1 MPASGSR
8 LTSPAGLLEKEPRKV
23 AAHNARLLGG
33 KVLLTN
39 DAGEHALLEPGDYS
53 RYLSGRVGD
62 QEELGKQLIQK
73 DFVRDQLD
81 FARLGEAA
89 AERFLLRWPGP
100 SVHTIVVTKRCNF
113 KCVYCHASVVG
124 EGAEG
129 VDMTPETAVKAVDL
143 AFASPNPRLT
153 FEFQGGEPLL
163 NWPVVK
169 LVVTYAKLKNKHRNK
184 ELHFGLISNF
194 SLLDDSK
201 LDWLAEQ
208 GVSFC
213 TSLDGPAALHNKNRT
228 FLGGNSH
235 ELVVDRIKAIQARRA
250 AGVKL
255 DAPNAIC
262 TVSRFSLSQPE
273 AVIDELVGLGLERV
287 QLGPLDPI
295 GFARRSWDAIGYT
308 AQEYA
313 AFYGRAID
321 HLIALNEKGVKAYE
335 KMALILLLR
344 VLQGR
349 HWRFPY
355 ADGVARLAYDWDG
368 AVYTAEDGRL
378 LAADGDGFFK
388 IGDVASSRYEDLLEH
403 PTVKASLYASS
414 PWSQPMCFQCAYN
427 PFCTV
432 QPVHGHATQ
441 GSLWGQMPTN
451 SWCGKMMGVFDELF
465 IRLQDPRKRK
475 VLESWL
481 EYKDR

>member
-1 MPASGSR
+1 MSR
-8 LTSPAGLLEKEPRKV
+8 LTSLTHGLAVQPKG
-23 AAHNARLLGG
+23 LGPFNFRDFG
-33 KVLLTN
+33 SWVLLTN
-39 DAGEHALLEPGDYS
+39 DWGRWLMLDKPDFERFVSGKVEESEPLHKELAS
-53 RYLSGRVGD
+53 RGFLSGR
-62 QEELGKQLIQK
+62 
-73 DFVRDQLD
+73 LD
-81 FARLGEAA
+81 FPDLAA
-89 AERFLLRWPGP
+89 SYIKQTGFRHIPGP
-100 SVHTIVVTKRCNF
+100 SLHMMVVTLRCNQ
-113 KCVYCHASVVG
+113 KCQYCHSSVVDPSRTDT
-124 EGAEG
+124 
-129 VDMTPETAVKAVDL
+129 DMDLETAKKTVD
-143 AFASPNPRLT
+143 FIFSTPNPSICI
-153 FEFQGGEPLL
+153 EFQGGEPLL
-163 NWPVVK
+163 NWPVLK
-169 LVVTYAKLKNKHRNK
+169 LVVEYAKLKNRGARK

-194 SLLDDSK
+194 SLLDDAK
-201 LDWLAEQ
+201 LDWLCEH

-213 TSLDGPAALHNKNRT
+213 TSLDGPEALHNKNRT
-228 FLGGNSH
+228 YLGGNSH
-235 ELVVDRIKAIQARRA
+235 ALVVERIKAISARRA
-250 AGVKL
+250 AGAKV

-273 AVIDELVGLGLERV
+273 AVIDQLVELGLERV

-295 GFARRSWDAIGYT
+295 GFARRSWDVIGYG

-321 HLIALNEKGVKAYE
+321 HLIALDKKGVKAYE

-344 VLQGR
+344 VLNGQ

-368 AVYTAEDGRL
+368 SVYTAEDGRL

-388 IGDVASSRYEDLLEH
+388 IGDVSTSRYEDLLEH

-451 SWCGKMMGVFDELF
+451 GWCGKMMGVFDELF
-465 IRLQDPRKRK
+465 TRLQDPEKRK

>member
-1 MPASGSR
+1 MRAEGSR
-8 LTSPAGLLEKEPRKV
+8 LSSPAGLLEPEPRKV

-33 KVLLTN
+33 KVLMTN
-39 DAGEHALLEPGDYS
+39 DAGEHAVLEPGDYA
-53 RYLSGRVGD
+53 RYLGGRVGD
-62 QEELGKQLIQK
+62 GEELGRQLIQK

-81 FARLGEAA
+81 FARLGESM

-100 SVHTIVVTKRCNF
+100 SVHTLVVTKRCNF
-113 KCVYCHASVVG
+113 KCVYCHASVMG
-124 EGAEG
+124 ESAEG
-129 VDMTPETAVKAVDL
+129 VDMTPETAAAAVDL
-143 AFASPNPRLT
+143 AFESPNPRLT

-169 LVVTYAKLKNKHRNK
+169 LIVSYAKLKNKHRSK
-184 ELHFGLISNF
+184 ELNFGLISNF
-194 SLLDDSK
+194 SLLDDAK
-201 LDWLAEQ
+201 LDWLCEQ
-208 GVSFC
+208 GVSLC
-213 TSLDGPAALHNKNRT
+213 TSLDGPAALHDKNRA
-228 FLGGNSH
+228 FLGGSSH
-235 ELVVDRIKAIQARRA
+235 ALVTERLKAIQARRA
-250 AGVKL
+250 AGARI
-255 DAPNAIC
+255 DPPNAIC

-273 AVIDELVGLGLERV
+273 AIIDQLVALGLERV

-295 GFARRSWDAIGYT
+295 GFARRSWATIGY
-308 AQEYA
+308 APAEYA
-313 AFYGRAID
+313 AFYGRALD
-321 HLIALNEKGVKAYE
+321 HLIALDGRGVKAYE

-355 ADGVARLAYDWDG
+355 ADGIARLAYDWDG

-378 LAADGDGFFK
+378 LAADGDAFFR
-388 IGDVASSRYEDLLEH
+388 IGRVGESRYEDLLEH
-403 PTVKASLYASS
+403 PTVKASLYAAS
-414 PWSQPMCFQCAYN
+414 PLAQPMCFQCAYN

-441 GSLWGQMPTN
+441 GSLWGQMPN
-451 SWCGKMMGVFDELF
+451 NGWCGKMMGVFDEIFL
-465 IRLQDPRKRK
+465 RLQDPRKRK

>member
-1 MPASGSR
+1 MPSAGSR
-8 LTSPAGLLEKEPRKV
+8 LTSPAALLEKEPRKV
-23 AAHNARLLGG
+23 AAHNARLLDG

-39 DAGEHALLEPGDYS
+39 DAGEHATLTPADYG
-53 RYLSGRVGD
+53 RYLSGAVKD
-62 QEELGKQLIQK
+62 DEALGKELVQK

-81 FARLGEAA
+81 FGRLAESAV
-89 AERFLLRWPGP
+89 ERFLLRWPGP

-113 KCVYCHASVVG
+113 KCVYCHASVVDPSRV
-124 EGAEG
+124 ET
-129 VDMTPETAVKAVDL
+129 DMTPETAMKAVDL
-143 AFASPNPRLT
+143 AFESPNPKLT
-153 FEFQGGEPLL
+153 IEFQGGEPLL

-169 LVVTYAKLKNKHRNK
+169 LIITYAKLKNKGRNK
-184 ELHFGLISNF
+184 DLHFGLISNF

-201 LDWLAEQ
+201 LDWLAEHQ
-208 GVSFC
+208 VSFC

-235 ELVVDRIKAIQARRA
+235 ELVLDRIKAIQARRA
-250 AGVKL
+250 AGAKL
-255 DAPNAIC
+255 DVPNAIC

-273 AVIDELVGLGLERV
+273 AVIDQLTSLGLERV

-295 GFARRSWDAIGYT
+295 GFARRSWETIGYT
-308 AQEYA
+308 PAEYA

-321 HLIALNEKGVKAYE
+321 HLIALNRKGVKAYE

-344 VLQGR
+344 VLKGR

-378 LAADGDGFFK
+378 LAADGDDFFR
-388 IGDVASSRYEDLLEH
+388 IGDVRTSKFTDLIEH
-403 PTVKASLYASS
+403 PTVRASLYASS
-414 PWSQPMCFQCAYN
+414 PWSQPMCSQCAYN

-451 SWCGKMMGVFDELF
+451 GWCGKMMGVFDELF
-465 IRLQDPRKRK
+465 RRLQDPEKRK

-481 EYKDR
+481 EYQDR